1 MLDKPE
7 YDGLISDFDAYQ
19 DRARVTAKTA
29 SLEYMVLG
37 LANEAGEVAGAMKK
51 YIREDY
57 GFTELQSRMLGEL
70 GDVLWYLSMVAERL
84 GIPFSEVA
92 KYNLDK
98 LAKRDAAGK
107 IRGDG
112 DNR

>member
-1 MLDKPE
+1 M
-7 YDGLISDFDAYQ
+7 SFAQFDDYQ

-51 YIREDY
+51 YIRQDY
-57 GFTELQSRMLGEL
+57 AFTELQNRMVGEL

-84 GIPFSEVA
+84 GIPFSEIA
-92 KYNLDK
+92 SHNLEK
-98 LAKRDAAGK
+98 LAKRDAAGT

>member
-1 MLDKPE
+1 MN
-7 YDGLISDFDAYQ
+7 DFDIYQ
-19 DRARVTAKTA
+19 DSARKTAKVA

-57 GFTELQSRMLGEL
+57 GFSELRHRMVGEL

-84 GIPFSEVA
+84 GIPFSEIA
-92 KYNLDK
+92 AQNLDK

-107 IRGDG
+107 IKGDG
-112 DNR
+112 DER